1 VVTNVREGNKVAEAL
16 LATFRCGSRQP
27 PHTADLQR
35 SMTIPIQGTAALVV
49 AAAIVAATAIWMPA
63 YRWFLLISIG
73 IGAAV
78 AGGLYLWHEL
88 RPVKDDDVENKRPLG
103 LS

>member
-1 VVTNVREGNKVAEAL
+1 
-16 LATFRCGSRQP
+16 
-27 PHTADLQR
+27 
-35 SMTIPIQGTAALVV
+35 MTIPIRGTAALVV
-49 AAAIVAATAIWMPA
+49 AAAIVAITVIWFPA

-78 AGGLYLWHEL
+78 AGGLYLWHTL
-88 RPVKDDDVENKRPLG
+88 RPVKEDDVENKRPLG

>member
-1 VVTNVREGNKVAEAL
+1 MVTNVRQGNKVVETP
-16 LATFRCGSRQP
+16 LATPRFRSRQP
-27 PHTADLQR
+27 PRAAALQR
-35 SMTIPIQGTAALVV
+35 CMTIPVRGTAALAV
-49 AAAIVAATAIWMPA
+49 AAAIVAATAIRMPA

-78 AGGLYLWHEL
+78 AGGLYLWHKL
-88 RPVKDDDVENKRPLG
+88 RPVKDDDVEDKRPLG

>member
-1 VVTNVREGNKVAEAL
+1 
-16 LATFRCGSRQP
+16 
-27 PHTADLQR
+27 
-35 SMTIPIQGTAALVV
+35 V
-49 AAAIVAATAIWMPA
+49 AAAAIWLPA

-78 AGGLYLWHEL
+78 AGGLYLWHKI
-88 RPVKDDDVENKRPLG
+88 RPVKDDDAEKNRPLG